1 MYTLEVIAH
10 SDGFKDYDNKVVE
23 VNDFFIE
30 NLYPNPSSN
39 QNYLTLDY
47 EASNAQSAYLVI
59 MNLLTNSIS
68 NYILN
73 LTNKT
78 VQVPLNNLTSG
89 NYQVYLVCDGII
101 QDSKP
106 LTIY

>member
-1 MYTLEVIAH
+1 MCFEELPV
-10 SDGFKDYDNKVVE
+10 SKDYDIKVVE

-30 NLYPNPSSN
+30 NLYPNPTSS

-59 MNLLTNSIS
+59 MNLLTNSSS

-73 LTNKT
+73 LTNNT
-78 VQVPLNNLTSG
+78 VQVPLNNLVSG